1 MQKLINRTQSL
12 DSSHSMYQA
21 HSKKFQPNSL
31 IQVPHCTAQGVYW
44 YVCRS
49 RFIFYIYC
57 FPFSGFNRKN
67 HQRKPPTKCKA
78 QFQRMFLIYY
88 FQIILF
94 FFHLLKY
101 ILVSTNKTIPRLICG
116 INHHFEPFSFLAPVK
131 GFSGSFWIKIYVST
145 MLVRYI

>member
-12 DSSHSMYQA
+12 DNSHSMYKS

-31 IQVPHCTAQGVYW
+31 SSLFLTVRLRECTGMSVDLDLQ
-44 YVCRS
+44 
-49 RFIFYIYC
+49 FIFYC

-67 HQRKPPTKCKA
+67 HQRKPPTKFKA

-131 GFSGSFWIKIYVST
+131 GFSGSFWII
-145 MLVRYI
+145 I

>member
-1 MQKLINRTQSL
+1 MSVDL
-12 DSSHSMYQA
+12 DLQ
-21 HSKKFQPNSL
+21 
-31 IQVPHCTAQGVYW
+31 
-44 YVCRS
+44 
-49 RFIFYIYC
+49 FIFYC
-57 FPFSGFNRKN
+57 VPFSGF
-67 HQRKPPTKCKA
+67 KPQKPTTSNLQPKLKA
-78 QFQRMFLIYY
+78 PFQRMFLHLY

-94 FFHLLKY
+94 FFHLVKY

>member
-12 DSSHSMYQA
+12 DSSHSMYQS
-21 HSKKFQPNSL
+21 HSRKFQPTL
-31 IQVPHCTAQGVYW
+31 IQVPHCTAQEVYW
-44 YVCRS
+44 YVLDLDLQ
-49 RFIFYIYC
+49 FIFYC
-57 FPFSGFNRKN
+57 VPFSGF
-67 HQRKPPTKCKA
+67 KPQKPTTSNLQPKLKA
-78 QFQRMFLIYY
+78 PFQRMFLHLY

-94 FFHLLKY
+94 FFHLVKY